1 MIIKVDL
8 GKDSYDIVVERG
20 VHQIADK
27 HFDLNRKVLL
37 LTDTN
42 IPDRYTNKVA
52 SLCKSCVIYALP
64 AGENSKS
71 LETYSEVIRVM
82 LKNGFTRKDCVV
94 ALGGGVVGDLA
105 GFVASTY
112 MRGID
117 FYNIPST
124 LLSQVDSSIGGKTAV
139 NFGGVKNI
147 VGTFYQPKKVII
159 DIELM
164 FTLAVR
170 QTENGLAEVIKMAA
184 TSDKEL
190 FESLENRKV
199 TVNIE
204 PTVIK
209 AINIK
214 KAVVEQDEKEAGLRR
229 VLNFGH
235 TIGHAIEVTTDLY
248 HGEAV
253 ALGMLPLCSEAVRE
267 RLIKTLKL
275 QGVLREVS
283 LDFEKIEEA
292 ILHDKKSQGDTITT
306 VFVNEIGSFEFKE
319 MTVKEIVNLA
329 KEVLK

>member
-1 MIIKVDL
+1 MTINVNL
-8 GKDSYDIVVERG
+8 GQNSYDIVIERG
-20 VHQIADK
+20 LLLNAKNHIN
-27 HFDLNRKVLL
+27 LNRRVFVV
-37 LTDTN
+37 TDTGV
-42 IPDRYTNKVA
+42 PQSYAEALSKQ
-52 SLCKSCVIYALP
+52 CKSCVICTVP
-64 AGENSKS
+64 EGEGSKS
-71 LETYSEVIRVM
+71 LECFGELTRKLLDNS
-82 LKNGFTRKDCVV
+82 FSRKDCIV

-124 LLSQVDSSIGGKTAV
+124 LLSQVDSSVGGKTAI

-147 VGTFYQPKKVII
+147 VGTFYQPKKVLI
-159 DIELM
+159 DTELM

-190 FESLENRKV
+190 FESLEKRKV
-199 TVNIE
+199 AANIE

-209 AINIK
+209 AISIK
-214 KAVVEQDEKEAGLRR
+214 KSVVEKDEKEAGLRK

-235 TIGHAIEVTTDLY
+235 TIGHGIEVTTDLY

-253 ALGMLPLCSEAVRE
+253 ALGMLPMCSEKVRE
-267 RLIKTLKL
+267 RLIKVLKL
-275 QGVLREVS
+275 QGVLRKVN
-283 LDFEKIEEA
+283 LNFEKIEEA

-319 MTVKEIVNLA
+319 MTVKEIVSLA